1 MFDKLDE
8 DLRDNLEDLKLSAP
22 SENGLV
28 KEALS
33 SVRSFPKKKR
43 IFRERLPKPRQK
55 KRSLIGRVRVG
66 VEKC

>member
-33 SVRSFPKKKR
+33 SVRSFPKKKEYLESVYLNQDR
-43 IFRERLPKPRQK
+43 KNA
-55 KRSLIGRVRVG
+55 V
-66 VEKC
+66 